1 MKWMV
6 FCFIYSFMLGKSFPY
21 GESILFIAICFSVL
35 FFIKGPDDDD
45 DDDGVE

>member
-6 FCFIYSFMLGKSFPY
+6 FCFIYSSMLGKSFPY

-35 FFIKGPDDDD
+35 FFIKEPD